1 MRKVLIWMAV
11 IAIVAVVAVIVF
23 AADRA
28 DSLPDDIK
36 ADRVVVEKSRR
47 VLSLYSGDNLLKTY
61 NIALGSSPE
70 GHKQQQGDGR
80 TPEGTYL
87 IDYRNPQS
95 SYHLSLHISYPN
107 QDDKERAADR
117 GVSPG
122 GDIFIHGLPPN
133 FAWVGAMHTI
143 SDWTDGC
150 IAVSNKEIEE
160 LWRVVPNGT
169 PIELR
174 P

>member
-1 MRKVLIWMAV
+1 MRSKTIW
-11 IAIVAVVAVIVF
+11 ISPLAVVA
-23 AADRA
+23 ATLLATAHADP
-28 DSLPDDIK
+28 LPESTK

-47 VLSLYSGDNLLKTY
+47 VLSLYAGDTLLKNY
-61 NIALGSSPE
+61 EVALGPDPK

-80 TPEGTYL
+80 TPEGKYV

-107 QDDKERAADR
+107 QKDERRAAER

-122 GDIFIHGLPPN
+122 GDIFIHGLAPE
-133 FAWVGAMHTI
+133 FAWVGAMHTK

-160 LWRVVPNGT
+160 LWRAVPNGT
-169 PIELR
+169 RIEIR

>member
-11 IAIVAVVAVIVF
+11 IAIVAVVEVIVF
-23 AADRA
+23 AADQS
-28 DSLPDDIK
+28 DPLPDDIK

-47 VLSLYSGDNLLKTY
+47 LLSLYSGDKLLKTY
-61 NIALGSSPE
+61 NIALGSNPE

-107 QDDKERAADR
+107 QDDKRRAADR

-122 GDIFIHGLPPN
+122 GDIFVASRN
-133 FAWVGAMHTI
+133 
-143 SDWTDGC
+143 
-150 IAVSNKEIEE
+150 
-160 LWRVVPNGT
+160 
-169 PIELR
+169 
-174 P
+174 